1 MQENENINTKID
13 FTSGAF
19 KKYFA
24 NTSWLLAE
32 RITRIAINFF
42 ITIYIIRFLGP
53 NDFGL
58 LSYAISFAAL
68 FAAVSTLGMDNIIVR
83 ELVKEPGKRDT
94 YLGSVFLMKIAGAVI
109 SFILIFFAVLLTG
122 DNLPTV
128 VLILLIASSTLFQ
141 SFNVIDFYFQSRVLS
156 KYPVIVQFVTAILV
170 ASIKFLLIKLNADLW
185 LFAAAVTAESLFWAI
200 GFIWVYKL
208 KGFFEGSRLG
218 KITDWKFSKD
228 VSLQLIKDSWPLIL
242 SGLTVAV
249 YAKIDQVM
257 IKNMLNDEQLGYY
270 AAAVR
275 LSEAWYFIPMA
286 VTVSLFPA
294 IINAK
299 KTSETIYNNRM
310 QKLYDLLA
318 WMAIGIAVPVTIFS
332 EFIVRILLGQEY
344 IASAPVLTIHIWA
357 GIAVF
362 LGVASSQFLIAEN
375 LTKLSFYRTLIGMIM
390 NVILNLI
397 LIPVYGIIGA
407 AVATLVSYTVA
418 TLSIG
423 LNKRTFFHL
432 IMMLKSSL
440 LITFIIYLKQKWQS
454 R

>member
-1 MQENENINTKID
+1 MQENDNINTKID

-19 KKYFA
+19 KKYLK
-24 NTSWLLAE
+24 NTSWLLSE

-53 NDFGL
+53 GDFGL

-68 FAAVSTLGMDNIIVR
+68 FAAISTLGMDNIIVR
-83 ELVKEPGKRDT
+83 ELVKEPEKRDT

-109 SFILIFFAVLLTG
+109 SFIMILFAVLLTG
-122 DNLPTV
+122 DNLPTII
-128 VLILLIASSTLFQ
+128 LILLVASSTLFQ

-185 LFAAAVTAESLFWAI
+185 LFAAAVTVESLFWAI
-200 GFIWVYKL
+200 GFIWVYKF
-208 KGFFEGSRLG
+208 KGF
-218 KITDWKFSKD
+218 KISDWKFSKD
-228 VSLQLIKDSWPLIL
+228 ISLQLIRDSWPLIL

-257 IKNMLNDEQLGYY
+257 IKNMLNNEQLGYY

-286 VTVSLFPA
+286 LTASLFPA

-299 KTSETIYNNRM
+299 KASETLYNNRM
-310 QKLYDLLA
+310 QKLYDILA
-318 WMAIGIAVPVTIFS
+318 WMAIGIAVPVTVFS
-332 EFIVRILLGQEY
+332 EDLVRILLGQEY
-344 IASAPVLTIHIWA
+344 IASASILTIHIWA

-362 LGVASSQFLIAEN
+362 LGVASSQFLVAEN

-390 NVILNLI
+390 NVILNII
-397 LIPVYGIIGA
+397 LIPKYGIIGA
-407 AVATLVSYTVA
+407 AVATLISYTVA
-418 TLSIG
+418 VVSIG
-423 LNKRTFFHL
+423 IDRRLKVQ
-432 IMMLKSSL
+432 IMMFLKAIL
-440 LITFIIYLKQKWQS
+440 FITIIKRILDSFKKYF